1 MISLRWPSQESLTT
15 RGCAQHCLTVH
26 WAEVNRSRSSRRR
39 TIGFSFKSDALK
51 AIEQRIGSRD
61 SRDLWGVPRAGLVEG
76 GELVGRDDSRERRD
90 SQ

>member
-1 MISLRWPSQESLTT
+1 MVRRAWGE
-15 RGCAQHCLTVH
+15 
-26 WAEVNRSRSSRRR
+26 WSRARHERRRR

-61 SRDLWGVPRAGLVEG
+61 SRDLWDVPRAGLVEG